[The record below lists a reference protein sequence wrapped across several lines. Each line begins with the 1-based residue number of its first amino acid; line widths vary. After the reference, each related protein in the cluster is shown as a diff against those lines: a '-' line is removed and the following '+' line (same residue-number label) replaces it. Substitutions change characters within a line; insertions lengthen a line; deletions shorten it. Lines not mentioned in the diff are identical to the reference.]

1 MRRSVVVLLSVLA
14 LGGAT
19 ATAAIIPAPVTPLP
33 KVIVYKSPTCGCCA
47 KWIDYI
53 KAAGFPVEVH
63 DVDDV
68 SEFAA
73 ASGVPA
79 ALGSCHT
86 ALVQGYVIEGHVPAD
101 LIQKLLTEKPRLA
114 GLSVPGMVVGS
125 PGMDGTPAHSYD
137 VVSWTRDGKTAVYAK
152 R

>member
-1 MRRSVVVLLSVLA
+1 MRRSMVALLSVLA

-19 ATAAIIPAPVTPLP
+19 AAAAIRPAPAAPLP
-33 KVIVYKSPTCGCCA
+33 KVVVYKSASCGCCS
-47 KWIDYI
+47 KWVDYI

-63 DVDDV
+63 DVDDIG
-68 SEFAA
+68 EIAA
-73 ASGVPA
+73 ASGVPS

-101 LIQKLLTEKPRLA
+101 LIQKLLTEKPKLA

-125 PGMDGTPAHSYD
+125 PGMDGNPAQKYD
-137 VVSWTRDGKTAVYAK
+137 VVSWTSAGKTAVYAK

>member
-1 MRRSVVVLLSVLA
+1 MRRSLILILSLFA
-14 LGGAT
+14 LVGAT
-19 ATAAIIPAPVTPLP
+19 AAAALRPAPIAPLP
-33 KVIVYKSPTCGCCA
+33 KVVVYKNPSCGCCS

-101 LIQKLLTEKPRLA
+101 LIQKLLTEKPKLA

-125 PGMDGTPAHSYD
+125 PGMDGNPARPYD
-137 VVSWTRDGKTAVYAK
+137 VVSWTTDGKTAVYAK

>member
-1 MRRSVVVLLSVLA
+1 MRRSVIVLLSVCA
-14 LGGAT
+14 LVGAT
-19 ATAAIIPAPVTPLP
+19 TAAALRPAPATTLP
-33 KVIVYKSPTCGCCA
+33 KIVVYKNASCGCCG

-53 KAAGFPVEVH
+53 KTAGFPVEVH

-73 ASGVPA
+73 SAGVPS

-86 ALVQGYVIEGHVPAD
+86 ALVQGYVIEGHVPVD
-101 LIQKLLTEKPRLA
+101 LIQKLITEKPKLV

-125 PGMDGTPAHSYD
+125 PGMDGSPVQHYD
-137 VVSWTRDGKTAVYAK
+137 IVSWTRDGKTAVYAK